1 MKPSLL
7 IARIAGT
14 EIRLHWTMILILPYV
29 YFTFRPE
36 NPLEGARAFLLISLV
51 FVSVLLHELGHLLV
65 ARLYNVKVSSVVL
78 WVLGGAAVTERE
90 PEDPGAQ
97 LLIAG
102 AGPVAN
108 LLISALFMILM
119 AVGMLVAV
127 FLPFVKVTLPAVFP
141 LRNFIF
147 LMATNLILAIS
158 NLLPIY
164 PLDGGRIFKALVHM
178 FVGPARSAQVTFW
191 ISAVLAVLLLIW
203 AVLGRSWL
211 IGGTAFLL
219 LMGAITLNQ
228 SLILWWMR
236 AYARLARKPELFLRL
251 SDFDPAVKILSE
263 RIDRNPNK
271 PDLYLQRAY
280 ALYFLEDL
288 GRALADTDRVLGLQP
303 TNLPAIL
310 LRGALFYAMDQ
321 SSGATACIERA
332 ELIRPGWTLVHL
344 NRAVLLRDAGRLEEA
359 LAEVNLSLQ
368 TAAGEPALHSPVLQ
382 LLTRSSILFKL
393 GEIQK
398 AEQDWKEALHAN
410 PREAASFSPDRIR
423 IFARDWAWVEAY
435 FGWLEKNAPDRSL
448 LPASRGEV
456 SLRARR
462 YTQAAADFSEAMQ
475 RHATLRDLVYYRGMA
490 YLGLGENKKA
500 AEDFREAV
508 QVTNRAH
515 IRRLAGMRLRSIGEG
530 G

>member
-14 EIRLHWTMILILPYV
+14 EIRLHWTMLLILPYV

-36 NPLEGARAFLLISLV
+36 NPLEGARAFLLIGLV
-51 FVSVLLHELGHLLV
+51 FFSVLLHEIGHLLI
-65 ARLYNVKVSSVVL
+65 ARVYGVRVSSVVL

-102 AGPVAN
+102 AGPIVN
-108 LLISALFMILM
+108 LLITAFFLILM
-119 AVGMLVAV
+119 AGGMLVAV
-127 FLPFVKVTLPAVFP
+127 FLPALKVSLPEVLP

-178 FVGPARSAQVTFW
+178 FVGPARSALVTFW
-191 ISAVLAVLLLIW
+191 ISTVLAVALLIW
-203 AVLGRSWL
+203 AVVSRSWL

-219 LMGAITLNQ
+219 LVGAITLNQ

-236 AYARLARKPELFLRL
+236 VYARLTRRPELFLRL

-263 RIDRNPNK
+263 RIDQAPSNA
-271 PDLYLQRAY
+271 DLYLQRAY

-288 GRALADTDRVLGLQP
+288 GRALADTDRVLGFQP
-303 TNLPAIL
+303 QNLPAIL

-321 SSGATACIERA
+321 STGAKACIDRA

-359 LAEVNLSLQ
+359 LQEVNQALQ
-368 TAAGEPALHSPVLQ
+368 TAAGEPTLHTPVLP
-382 LLTRSSILFKL
+382 LLTRSTILFKM
-393 GEIQK
+393 GETQK
-398 AEQDWKEALHAN
+398 AELDWKEALHAN
-410 PREAASFSPDRIR
+410 SREAAAFSPDRTR

-462 YTQAAADFSEAMQ
+462 YSQAAADFSEAIQ
-475 RHATLRDLVYYRGMA
+475 RHPTLRDLVYYRGMA
-490 YLGLGENKKA
+490 YLGLGEKQKA
-500 AEDFREAV
+500 ADDFRVAV
-508 QVTNRAH
+508 QVSDRAH
-515 IRRLAGMRLRSIGEG
+515 IRRLAGMRLRSIGEA
-530 G
+530 